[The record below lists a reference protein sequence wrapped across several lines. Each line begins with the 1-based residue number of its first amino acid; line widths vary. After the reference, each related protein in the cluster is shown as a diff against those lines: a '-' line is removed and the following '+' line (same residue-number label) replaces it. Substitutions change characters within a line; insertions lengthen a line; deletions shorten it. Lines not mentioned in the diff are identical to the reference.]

1 MSKRTV
7 TVTHNVNGTSLDVSV
22 DSTSAHTNGKEAAF
36 TTLLIN
42 DKIVGMKVDPGA
54 KCNVLLSKTFELV
67 TKQ

>member
-42 DKIVGMKVDPGA
+42 DKIVGMKVDRSG
-54 KCNVLLSKTFELV
+54 LV
-67 TKQ
+67 RV